1 MKISNKKNNSEMW
14 LYLDALGILETGTE
28 EEIKAAKKLYRK
40 NYLLKYKQHQR
51 ASRPEITIPLSKDNG
66 DYSLI
71 AASAKKHKMS
81 IIAFIRSAAKSYINK
96 TYIVPDKYQVAEIE
110 LSLANCLNEIQTIA
124 RRKERLF
131 FDREQKYQ
139 LIEKRIEK
147 LSSEINSI
155 LRYPS
160 TIEELLI
167 KEIKERPMLKER
179 LLFILNN
186 NVNDNQN
193 KIT

>member
-1 MKISNKKNNSEMW
+1 MKISNKKNNSELW
-14 LYLDALGILETGTE
+14 LYLDALGILETGTA

-51 ASRPEITIPLSKDNG
+51 ALRPEFTIPLSKDNG
-66 DYSLI
+66 DYALI
-71 AASAKKHKMS
+71 SASAKKHKMS
-81 IIAFIRSAAKSYINK
+81 IVAFIRSAAKSYINK

-110 LSLANCLNEIQTIA
+110 QSLANCLNEIQTIA
-124 RRKERLF
+124 GRKERLF

-147 LSSEINSI
+147 LSNEINSI

-186 NVNDNQN
+186 NVNDHQN
-193 KIT
+193 

>member
-1 MKISNKKNNSEMW
+1 MKKPNKKNNSEMW
-14 LYLDALGILETGTE
+14 LYLDALGILETGTA
-28 EEIKAAKKLYRK
+28 EEIKAAKKTYRK

-51 ASRPEITIPLSKDNG
+51 ASRPEFTIPLSKDNG

-81 IIAFIRSAAKSYINK
+81 IVAFIRSAAKSYINK
-96 TYIVPDKYQVAEIE
+96 TYIVPDRYQVAEIE
-110 LSLANCLNEIQTIA
+110 QSLASCLNEIQAIA
-124 RRKERLF
+124 GKKERFF

-139 LIEKRIEK
+139 LVENRIEK
-147 LSSEINSI
+147 LGSEINGI

-167 KEIKERPMLKER
+167 KEIREKPSLKER

-186 NVNDNQN
+186 MVNDHQNQV
-193 KIT
+193 T

>member
-96 TYIVPDKYQVAEIE
+96 TYIVPDKYQVA
-110 LSLANCLNEIQTIA
+110 NCLNEIQTIA

-167 KEIKERPMLKER
+167 KEIKERTMRKER